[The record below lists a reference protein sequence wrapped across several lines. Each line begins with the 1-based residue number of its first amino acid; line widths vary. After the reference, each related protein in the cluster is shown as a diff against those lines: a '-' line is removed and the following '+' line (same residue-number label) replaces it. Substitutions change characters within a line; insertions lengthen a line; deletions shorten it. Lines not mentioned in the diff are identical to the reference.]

1 VACIGDS
8 GGAYRVLVERPVG
21 KRPLGRCT
29 PTWKDGIKTVLQEV
43 GWDSNELD

>member
-8 GGAYRVLVERPVG
+8 GGAYRVLVGRPGG

-29 PTWKDGIKTVLQEV
+29 LPWKDSIKIFLQEV
-43 GWDSNELD
+43 GWGGQ